1 MIRRE
6 TLIDIAISVTI
17 ANLNY
22 LTVWR
27 ELIFLDRTV
36 HYFLP
41 TISPLHYL
49 TAIASVLVLAL
60 AFFLLFSL
68 LQRRRGW
75 IFDLLRTAAIASGLV
90 LPLNFLRV
98 QSDVYIS
105 DLLNPAVLLPL
116 ASLLAVLAGLTLWR
130 PRACATAVGVLLLV
144 LSPFALM
151 TLAQAGY
158 YAVRLSAAVA
168 ETAHAKEPASRPAN
182 SQRVIW
188 ITFDGFDHELTF
200 NERPDWLKVPA
211 LDALRR
217 QSFYALDARQA
228 ARPTLQAMP
237 AMWLGRKV
245 VEDRQL
251 DGSRLLLRLEGE
263 DTLTALQDR
272 DHLFRL
278 ARDRGYRIGIAGWYH
293 PYCRLFRGLYDRC
306 TNRRFDTALPE
317 IDQNLWDAVL
327 EQVSA
332 PGPFAKRRFYIKNYT
347 YLLDQA
353 KRLAVDPGLDL
364 VVIHSSV
371 PHLPRIYDPE
381 SESFQYKSGWNER
394 LYLDNV
400 PLVDRFIRDLRA
412 AMEEA
417 AIWERT
423 TLLVSADHSWDGTSG
438 RVAFVLKLPHQ
449 SESYRY
455 ESTFSMLRVRDL
467 LIDILDGRITSPE
480 EVAAL
485 LDRRAPG

>member
-6 TLIDIAISVTI
+6 TLIDLAISFTI

-27 ELIFLDRTV
+27 ELIFLDRAE

-41 TISPLHYL
+41 TLSPLHYL
-49 TAIASVLVLAL
+49 TAIASVLVLVL
-60 AFFLLFSL
+60 AIFLLFSL

-75 IFDLLRTAAIASGLV
+75 IFDLLRAATIASGLV
-90 LPLNFLRV
+90 LPLNFLRI
-98 QSDVYIS
+98 QSGVYVS
-105 DLLNPAVLLPL
+105 DLLSPAVLLPL

-130 PRACATAVGVLLLV
+130 PRAITTAVGVLLLV

-168 ETAHAKEPASRPAN
+168 ETAHAIAPASRPAN

-200 NERPDWLKVPA
+200 GERPDWLKLPA
-211 LDALRR
+211 LDALRM

-228 ARPTLQAMP
+228 TRPTLRAMP
-237 AMWLGRKV
+237 SMWIGRKV
-245 VEDRQL
+245 VEGRQL

-293 PYCRLFRGLYDRC
+293 PYCRLFRGLYDSC
-306 TNRRFDTALPE
+306 TNRRSDTSLPE
-317 IDQNLWDAVL
+317 IDQNLWDAVI
-327 EQVSA
+327 EQISA
-332 PGPFAKRRFYIKNYT
+332 PAPFAKRRFYIKNYT
-347 YLLDQA
+347 YLLEQA
-353 KRLAVDPGLDL
+353 KRLAADPGLDL

-371 PHLPRIYDPE
+371 PHPPRIYDPE
-381 SESFQYKSGWNER
+381 SETFQYKGGWNER

-400 PLVDRFIRDLRA
+400 PLVDRFVRELRA
-412 AMEEA
+412 AMEDA
-417 AIWERT
+417 MIWERT
-423 TLLVSADHSWDGTSG
+423 TLLVSADTSWDGISG
-438 RVAFVLKLPHQ
+438 RVPFVLKLPHQ
-449 SESYRY
+449 SEAYRY
-455 ESTFSMLRVRDL
+455 KSTFSMLLLRDL

-480 EVAAL
+480 EAAAL